1 MSKRGAPVMRPPPGP
16 ESEAGRNQPFCLD
29 LGRPAAGC
37 DLNIQ
42 PAVNETEPC
51 LPAFI
56 SPAALQVRMNSCW
69 LHFFLNEKVVHF
81 HIKGSKKKG

>member
-1 MSKRGAPVMRPPPGP
+1 MSKRGAPVMRPPPGR
-16 ESEAGRNQPFCLD
+16 ESEAGQNQPFCLD

-56 SPAALQVRMNSCW
+56 SPATLQVRVNSCW
-69 LHFFLNEKVVHF
+69 VHFF
-81 HIKGSKKKG
+81 